1 MTRQEEIEK
10 IAGAFAIDE
19 VKDTCTC
26 NPASKRGL
34 LYVGFVDGARWADE
48 HPNWIS
54 VKDELPPKESE
65 YEDNSIVV
73 LATDGNDVYK
83 GIYQSNEYLSGWFT
97 CDLWA
102 LDNVTHWMSLPS
114 VKHLNKE

>member
-54 VKDELPPKESE
+54 VEDELPEENKWVLTF
-65 YEDNSIVV
+65 NGTSINLLM
-73 LATDGNDVYK
+73 LAGN
-83 GIYQSNEYLSGWFT
+83 GGWY
-97 CDLWA
+97 DHSVA
-102 LDNVTHWMSLPS
+102 KHRNVTHLMSLPS
-114 VKHLNKE
+114 VEHLNKE